1 MKLRTIAG
9 ALLTILA
16 FSACGSATDAV
27 TFKVPSGFKPDV
39 SVGPFAQTW
48 SGPNHSVM
56 MFMAI
61 PTKIDL
67 TKRIENS
74 PVSNAKV
81 ERDEP
86 VTICGNQ
93 PARLGEMT
101 GADVQ
106 VGSPAPSGGDQQ
118 QQIDFIA
125 TSVNGKTYMAL
136 YVRPQHLPAD
146 PAAEAALRNIC
157 PK

>member
-1 MKLRTIAG
+1 MKLREPFA
-9 ALLTILA
+9 ALSMMLVL
-16 FSACGSATDAV
+16 SACGSATDAV
-27 TFKVPSGFKPDV
+27 TFKAPPGFKLDV
-39 SVGPFAQTW
+39 SVGPFMQTW
-48 SGPNHSVM
+48 SGPHGSVM
-56 MFMAI
+56 MLMAI

-74 PVSNAKV
+74 PVGSAKV

-86 VTICGNQ
+86 LTICGNQ

-101 GADVQ
+101 GTGVQ
-106 VGSPAPSGGDQQ
+106 VGSPVPSGNQL
-118 QQIDFIA
+118 QQIDFLA
-125 TSVNGKTYMAL
+125 TSVNGKSYMAM
-136 YVRPQHLPAD
+136 YVRPEHQPAD